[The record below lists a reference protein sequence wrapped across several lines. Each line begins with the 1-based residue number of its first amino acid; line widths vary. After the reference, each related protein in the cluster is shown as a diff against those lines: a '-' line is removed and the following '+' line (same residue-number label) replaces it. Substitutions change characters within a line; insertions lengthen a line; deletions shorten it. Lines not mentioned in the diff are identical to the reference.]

1 MNSKQ
6 KKVYQRIFKNPVQS
20 DIEWKDIEKF
30 LESLVA
36 KISEGN
42 GSRVRIELKGERAVF
57 HRPHPEK
64 VTDKGAVKT
73 MRRFPENAG
82 VKDDDL

>member
-6 KKVYQRIFKNPVQS
+6 KKVYERIFKNPVQS
-20 DIEWKDIEKF
+20 DIEWKDIEK
-30 LESLVA
+30 LLKSLGA

-42 GSRVRIELKGERAVF
+42 GSRVRIELREERAVF
-57 HRPHPEK
+57 QRPHPEK
-64 VTDKGAVKT
+64 VTDKGAVKS
-73 MRRFPENAG
+73 MRRFLDNAG